1 LPLIMTVRTRNV
13 RVLGQLAD
21 VRPAAVAGPKR
32 LAILASHEDRC
43 LTELLARCRDGE
55 IDAEVVLVLS
65 DHNDLRDAVEAFGVR
80 YHRVRLDRERR
91 PVGEIDALRRLR
103 GACDLVVLAG
113 FEPGV
118 STTFLHRVGVPVMA
132 QRTSRAGYLT
142 VEGAH
147 APVDRDL
154 ARAVEWHCD
163 DRRSGSR
170 TSDFLR

>member
-1 LPLIMTVRTRNV
+1 MAVRTRTV
-13 RVLGQLAD
+13 RVLAQLAE
-21 VRPAAVAGPKR
+21 VRPPAAPKR
-32 LAILASHEDRC
+32 LAILASRDARC
-43 LTELLARCRDGE
+43 VTELLARCRDGE

-91 PVGEIDALRRLR
+91 PIGEIDALRRLR

-142 VEGAH
+142 VEGAY

-154 ARAVEWHCD
+154 ARAPS
-163 DRRSGSR
+163 SGIATVDGLTPELR
-170 TSDFLR
+170 TSSDER